1 MTKRQKLQ
9 LFIYLLCTV
18 VLFGG
23 ITTLYMHRLSKSVS
37 AITLS
42 AIEEISQHDLYN
54 INGTLAHNWDHL
66 TTISQRI
73 AQSKPPTFLDLAD
86 ELYAQREASPLE
98 GLGFVDEN
106 GILYTSTQH
115 THQVGD
121 ALYRKRLNDDEDKTV
136 LLYNGKM
143 FPDLNETALLYAVK
157 IQPFKVED
165 ATMTIAIAVQGI
177 SHIANKLKIDSFGG
191 QGISTL
197 IDAQGNY
204 IVNLPG
210 PGSVSDTN
218 NLFDWLQRGLFKK
231 PLSAGKLIDEIKN
244 GQSIIFTY
252 TNADEVKKVV
262 SAMPVPDTDW
272 SLIVNIPEAVLTKQS
287 HSFISMALIMLGANM
302 LLLICLLVFFYRV
315 KILSVNKQTKI
326 KAKEEFLARMRHAI
340 RTPLNGLIGLHYL
353 MKNNLDDKNQVED
366 YLQKAVHSVQYLQA
380 VINDMMDFSQL
391 TQDKLVLEKVSF
403 SLERT
408 LSALGSLIRI
418 QAEEKKIQFSL
429 DAKLPHPVVVGDQ
442 IRLEQALI
450 NMLNNA
456 VKFTSAGGS
465 VVLRVTQEEPRN
477 GTVST
482 RFEIE
487 DTGCGMSET
496 QAQRIVDLFR
506 QGTAA
511 DNNSQTLLGLSVS
524 SLLAKKMGG
533 DIKVQSQ
540 LGQGSR
546 FTVTLPFPLGSTQ
559 NQPEEQ
565 NALKRKFRPGKKL
578 NILVAEDN
586 EINAEV
592 LIEVLG
598 LEGHRASWAANGKQA
613 VDLFAASQPEEFD
626 LILMDLQMPVMD
638 GYEATRQIRAMQ
650 RPDAKTVSIWACTA
664 NTVQEGQKSAQASG
678 MNGFISKPI
687 DVKLLLSKLEEN

>member
-9 LFIYLLCTV
+9 LFIYLLFTL

-23 ITTLYMHRLSKSVS
+23 ITTLYMQRLSRSVS

-42 AIEEISQHDLYN
+42 AIKEISQHDLYN
-54 INGTLAHNWDHL
+54 INGTLAHTWDHL

-73 AQSKPPTFLDLAD
+73 AQSQPPTFLDLAD

-106 GILYTSTQH
+106 GILYTSAQH

-121 ALYRKRLNDDEDKTV
+121 TLYRKRLNNGEDKTV

-157 IQPFKVED
+157 IKPFKVED

-197 IDAQGNY
+197 IDSQGNY
-204 IVNLPG
+204 IVSLPG
-210 PGSVSDTN
+210 LGGISNTN
-218 NLFDWLQRGLFKK
+218 NLFDWMQRGIFKK
-231 PLSAGKLIDEIKN
+231 PLSADKLIKEIKN
-244 GQSIIFTY
+244 GQSVTFTY

-272 SLIVNIPEAVLTKQS
+272 SLIVNIPDSVLVKQS
-287 HSFISMALIMLGANM
+287 HSFISMALVMLGANM

-353 MKNNLDDKNQVED
+353 MKNNLDDKKQAED
-366 YLQKAVHSVQYLQA
+366 YLQKAVHSAQYLQA

-391 TQDKLVLEKVSF
+391 TQDQLVLEKVSF

-418 QAEEKKIQFSL
+418 QAEEKKIRFSL
-429 DAKLPHPVVVGDQ
+429 EAKFSNPIVVGDQ

-450 NMLNNA
+450 NILNNA

-477 GTVST
+477 GTVCT

-496 QAQRIVDLFR
+496 QMQRIVDLFR
-506 QGTAA
+506 QDNAA
-511 DNNSQTLLGLSVS
+511 DNFQTLLGLSVS

-546 FTVTLPFPLGSTQ
+546 FTVTLPFPLGNAQ
-559 NQPEEQ
+559 DQQEEQ
-565 NALKRKFRPGKKL
+565 NVLKRKFRPGKKL

-598 LEGHRASWAANGKQA
+598 LEGHSASWAANGKQA